1 MSIYRIGSGS
11 VSGTTLATC
20 VSVGTGTTA
29 TIANMV
35 LTNAGATVTAVSV
48 FAYAGA
54 TQRLLTKVKLP
65 AGAGKSKIVFEAIGG
80 LSAGD
85 SLRVQGD
92 GASTFNYHIFG
103 NTVPA

>member
-1 MSIYRIGSGS
+1 MSIYRIGAGS

-20 VSVGTGTTA
+20 FNVGTGTTA
-29 TIANMV
+29 TVANMV
-35 LTNAGATVTAVSV
+35 LTNTGAAVTAISV
-48 FAYAGA
+48 YVYSGV
-54 TQRLLTKVKLP
+54 TQRLLSVVKLP

-80 LSAGD
+80 LNAGD

-103 NTVPA
+103 NTAQA